1 MSKILGIEKSYC
13 SNHASPFWLHLC
25 AELKVYNDH
34 ITFMTQV
41 CAWEYVF
48 SSSQIDFIFIAS
60 VRWTVPCPPA
70 TLSTLVA
77 NVWTCQKKRTKS
89 WHRIKLQQTSS
100 ILLSDDS
107 WAELALRLAMSNMCI
122 VPEGMKSSDGHLLE
136 LGATLG
142 DLQCMNLLSRY
153 TWELP
158 QIHQVFLVAC
168 RAPFFI
174 MGCGGVENVHC
185 VSATTYTTGNLGN

>member
-1 MSKILGIEKSYC
+1 M
-13 SNHASPFWLHLC
+13 
-25 AELKVYNDH
+25 
-34 ITFMTQV
+34 IT
-41 CAWEYVF
+41 
-48 SSSQIDFIFIAS
+48 S
-60 VRWTVPCPPA
+60 R
-70 TLSTLVA
+70 
-77 NVWTCQKKRTKS
+77 S
-89 WHRIKLQQTSS
+89 WHRFVLESMSSPPAKSILCSSQVSGEPCLAPQQLWAPWLQMFEHVKKQQTSS

-142 DLQCMNLLSRY
+142 DLQCMNLLSSY

-168 RAPFFI
+168 RAPFFSWDVGEWRMSI
-174 MGCGGVENVHC
+174 
-185 VSATTYTTGNLGN
+185 VSQPQHTPLAARHHNRSTLGWVLDYSTSK

>member
-1 MSKILGIEKSYC
+1 MSSPPAKSIL
-13 SNHASPFWLHLC
+13 
-25 AELKVYNDH
+25 
-34 ITFMTQV
+34 
-41 CAWEYVF
+41 F
-48 SSSQIDFIFIAS
+48 SSQVSGE
-60 VRWTVPCPPA
+60 PCLAPQQLWAPW
-70 TLSTLVA
+70 LQMFEHV
-77 NVWTCQKKRTKS
+77 KKKQTKS

-142 DLQCMNLLSRY
+142 NLRCMNLLSSY

-168 RAPFFI
+168 RAPFFFV
-174 MGCGGVENVHC
+174 GWGVENVHC
-185 VSATTYTTGNLGN
+185 VSATTYTTGN